1 MTGEG
6 KAVAALP
13 KTAVNFAI
21 WRIVLEGIATL
32 QEIETHWSID
42 DLADA
47 HEALD
52 LKTSLETAARARA
65 RGKGSA

>member
-1 MTGEG
+1 MS
-6 KAVAALP
+6 AAAALP
-13 KTAVNFAI
+13 KTAVNFAV
-21 WRIVLEGIATL
+21 WRIILEGLATL

-52 LKTSLETAARARA
+52 LKATLEIAARARA